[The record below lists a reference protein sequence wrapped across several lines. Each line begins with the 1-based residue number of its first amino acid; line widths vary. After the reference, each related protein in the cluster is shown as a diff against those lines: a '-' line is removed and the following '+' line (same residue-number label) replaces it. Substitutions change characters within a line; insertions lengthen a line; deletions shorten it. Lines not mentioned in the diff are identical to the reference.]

1 MASHKDIPH
10 DERLQELE
18 NIRERV
24 MEVLYNV
31 NWLLESHESYA
42 ELVSIEG
49 NKVIIRCV
57 GHCAECDTNCVG
69 QAFEER
75 MPEIELILQ

>member
-1 MASHKDIPH
+1 MASRNDVSRNKRHH
-10 DERLQELE
+10 DTEDL
-18 NIRERV
+18 RERI

-57 GHCAECDTNCVG
+57 GHCAECETNCVG

-75 MPEIELILQ
+75 MPDIELILQ